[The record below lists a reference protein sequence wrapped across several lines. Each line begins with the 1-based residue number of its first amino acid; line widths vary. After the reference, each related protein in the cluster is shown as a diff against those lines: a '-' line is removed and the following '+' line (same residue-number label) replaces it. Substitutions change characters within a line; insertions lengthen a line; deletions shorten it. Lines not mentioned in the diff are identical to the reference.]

1 MNLTVGLVSLGCA
14 KNLVDSEIM
23 LGYLDQDGFQIVSD
37 PAEADVIIVNTCGF
51 IGPAKEESIDSI
63 LEMAEY
69 KTTGRCRCLIV
80 TGCLST
86 RYKDELWQEMPEIDG
101 LLGTNEMDKVTE
113 VIKQVLSG
121 QRVINLS
128 QQYFSYDNPNIPR
141 VISTGNLTAYLK
153 IAEGCDHQCS
163 FCAIPLIRGPYRSR
177 QPQSILQEAEILAS
191 NGVKELILIAQ
202 DTTRY
207 GLDLNNVSLVT
218 LLKDLVKLD
227 IPWIRLMYT
236 YPHTFSDEL
245 LDLMAEHDNLL
256 SYVDLPLQHSAKSVL
271 QRMKRGGSYESQL
284 NLINKIRQQVPDVKI
299 RSSFIVGFPGETDQ
313 EFEELLAFL
322 KEATFDH
329 AGIFQYSPEEGT
341 LAAELERQVSDEV
354 KQYRYDQ
361 AMQLQQQI
369 SLKKQQQL
377 IGKEVELLI
386 CGRSAES
393 DLVLVGRHRGQAPD
407 VDGLVYVGNA
417 YVNSGDFVKAKITQ
431 ADPYDLVG
439 EIIV

>member
-141 VISTGNLTAYLK
+141 VISTGNHTAYLK

>member
-23 LGYLDQDGFQIVSD
+23 LGYLEQDGFQIVSD

-141 VISTGNLTAYLK
+141 VISTGNHTAYLK